1 MTLNLKRSRLLSIA
15 VAFIAP
21 LALGSLPAQAQEGDS
36 PAPSP
41 MNMPGPGGPGGPGE
55 GREDAP
61 PPGAMNFAMALP
73 AGASMEAMPDAGM
86 MDMGARFLKGDVA
99 VTDDQY
105 EKLYQLRG
113 DFMDKFAPKM
123 LEVMTVKRHLKD
135 ALTSADI
142 DNSKVNDLKKQMT
155 SAVQDLA
162 NMKID
167 NEIATMKVYTPEQRK
182 HLRTAMMKCPGM
194 SGMGRGGGH
203 MGGMGCPVGM
213 RGHGGSMGGSMGG
226 HMGGH
231 HKQMSE
237 RKHGGWKD
245 KGGPESAH

>member
-15 VAFIAP
+15 VAFVAP
-21 LALGSLPAQAQEGDS
+21 LALGSLPAQAQDGS
-36 PAPSP
+36 PSMDMPPP
-41 MNMPGPGGPGGPGE
+41 MAMPAPGGPGE
-55 GREDAP
+55 EGP
-61 PPGAMNFAMALP
+61 PPGPMNFAMALP

-123 LEVMTVKRHLKD
+123 LEVMTLKRHLKD
-135 ALTSADI
+135 VLTSADI
-142 DNSKVNDLKKQMT
+142 DSSKANDLKKQMA

-182 HLRTAMMKCPGM
+182 HLRLAMMKCPGM
-194 SGMGRGGGH
+194 SGWGH
-203 MGGMGCPVGM
+203 GMPGAGMGCPAGGM
-213 RGHGGSMGGSMGG
+213 RGHGRS
-226 HMGGH
+226 MGGH
-231 HKQMSE
+231 HKSMGE
-237 RKHGGWKD
+237 HKHGGWKD

>member
-15 VAFIAP
+15 VAFVAP
-21 LALGSLPAQAQEGDS
+21 LALGSLPAQAQDGS
-36 PAPSP
+36 PALEMPPP
-41 MNMPGPGGPGGPGE
+41 MAMPAPGGPGE
-55 GREDAP
+55 EGPAP
-61 PPGAMNFAMALP
+61 GPMNFAMALP

-123 LEVMTVKRHLKD
+123 LEVMTLKRHLKD
-135 ALTSADI
+135 VLTSADI
-142 DNSKVNDLKKQMT
+142 DSSKANDLKKQMA

-182 HLRTAMMKCPGM
+182 HLRLAMMKCPGM
-194 SGMGRGGGH
+194 SGWGH
-203 MGGMGCPVGM
+203 GMSGASGMGCPAGGM
-213 RGHGGSMGGSMGG
+213 RGRGGF
-226 HMGGH
+226 MGGH
-231 HKQMSE
+231 HKSMGE
-237 RKHGGWKD
+237 HKHGGWKD

>member
-15 VAFIAP
+15 VAFVAP
-21 LALGSLPAQAQEGDS
+21 LALGSLPAQAQDGSPSMEMPPPMAM
-36 PAPSP
+36 PAPV
-41 MNMPGPGGPGGPGE
+41 GPGE
-55 GREDAP
+55 EGPAP
-61 PPGAMNFAMALP
+61 GPINFAMALP
-73 AGASMEAMPDAGM
+73 AGSMEAMPDAGM

-123 LEVMTVKRHLKD
+123 LEVMTLKRHLKD
-135 ALTSADI
+135 VLTSADI
-142 DNSKVNDLKKQMT
+142 DSSKANDLKKQMA

-182 HLRTAMMKCPGM
+182 HLRLAMMKCPGM
-194 SGMGRGGGH
+194 SGWGH
-203 MGGMGCPVGM
+203 GMSGGGMGCPAGGM
-213 RGHGGSMGGSMGG
+213 RGHGRS
-226 HMGGH
+226 MGGH
-231 HKQMSE
+231 HKSMVE
-237 RKHGGWKD
+237 HKHGSWKE

>member
-41 MNMPGPGGPGGPGE
+41 MTMPGPGGPGAGGE
-55 GREDAP
+55 DGP

-123 LEVMTVKRHLKD
+123 LEVMTLKRHLKD

-142 DNSKVNDLKKQMT
+142 DNGKVNDLKKQMT

-194 SGMGRGGGH
+194 SSMGR

-213 RGHGGSMGGSMGG
+213 RGHGGGMGGSMGG
-226 HMGGH
+226 HRGGH
-231 HKQMSE
+231 HKPMGE
-237 RKHGGWKD
+237 HKHGGWKD
-245 KGGPESAH
+245 KGGPESGH

>member
-21 LALGSLPAQAQEGDS
+21 LALGSLPAYAQEGDS

-41 MNMPGPGGPGGPGE
+41 MSMPDPGAPGE
-55 GREDAP
+55 IGEGGL
-61 PPGAMNFAMALP
+61 PPGAMNFAMAIP

-86 MDMGARFLKGDVA
+86 MDMGARFLKGDAA

-123 LEVMTVKRHLKD
+123 LEVMTLKRHLKD

-142 DNSKVNDLKKQMT
+142 DGSKVNDLKKQMA
-155 SAVQDLA
+155 SAVQDLT

-167 NEIATMKVYTPEQRK
+167 NEIAKMKVYTPEQRK
-182 HLRTAMMKCPGM
+182 HLRLAMMKCPGL
-194 SGMGRGGGH
+194 SGGGP

-213 RGHGGSMGGSMGG
+213 RGHGGMGGPRRGYHKSMGE
-226 HMGGH
+226 
-231 HKQMSE
+231 HK
-237 RKHGGWKD
+237 RGGWKD

>member
-1 MTLNLKRSRLLSIA
+1 
-15 VAFIAP
+15 
-21 LALGSLPAQAQEGDS
+21 
-36 PAPSP
+36 
-41 MNMPGPGGPGGPGE
+41 
-55 GREDAP
+55 
-61 PPGAMNFAMALP
+61 MALP

-123 LEVMTVKRHLKD
+123 LEVMTLKRHLKD
-135 ALTSADI
+135 VLTRPILIIKAAE
-142 DNSKVNDLKKQMT
+142 KKQMA

-182 HLRTAMMKCPGM
+182 HLRLAMMKCPGM
-194 SGMGRGGGH
+194 SGWGH
-203 MGGMGCPVGM
+203 GMSGGGMGCPAGGM
-213 RGHGGSMGGSMGG
+213 RGHGRS
-226 HMGGH
+226 MGGH
-231 HKQMSE
+231 HKSMGE
-237 RKHGGWKD
+237 HKHGGWKD

>member
-15 VAFIAP
+15 VASIAP
-21 LALGSLPAQAQEGDS
+21 LALGSLPVQAQEGES
-36 PAPSP
+36 APPS
-41 MNMPGPGGPGGPGE
+41 NAITESAPGPGEFG
-55 GREDAP
+55 P
-61 PPGAMNFAMALP
+61 PPGGFNFAMALP

-113 DFMDKFAPKM
+113 DFMDKFAPKI
-123 LEVMTVKRHLKD
+123 LEVMTLKRHLKD
-135 ALTSADI
+135 VLTSSDI
-142 DNSKVNDLKKQMT
+142 DSNKANDLKKQMA

-162 NMKID
+162 NLKIE

-182 HLRTAMMKCPGM
+182 HLRLAMMKCPGM
-194 SGMGRGGGH
+194 TGWSGMGGMGGMGGH
-203 MGGMGCPVGM
+203 MGGM
-213 RGHGGSMGGSMGG
+213 RGHHGRSMGG

-231 HKQMSE
+231 HKSMGE
-237 RKHGGWKD
+237 HKHGGWKE
-245 KGGPESAH
+245 KGGPDSSH

>member
-21 LALGSLPAQAQEGDS
+21 LALGSLPVQAQEGDS
-36 PAPSP
+36 AAPSS
-41 MNMPGPGGPGGPGE
+41 MSMTEPGGLGE
-55 GREDAP
+55 RGEDGP
-61 PPGAMNFAMALP
+61 PPAMNFAMALP

-123 LEVMTVKRHLKD
+123 LEVMTLKRHLKD

-142 DNSKVNDLKKQMT
+142 DGSKVNDLKKQMV

-194 SGMGRGGGH
+194 SGMGRGGGGP
-203 MGGMGCPVGM
+203 MGGMGCPVGAM
-213 RGHGGSMGGSMGG
+213 RGHGGGMGGPR
-226 HMGGH
+226 GGH
-231 HKQMSE
+231 HKSMGE
-237 RKHGGWKD
+237 HKHGGWKD

>member
-21 LALGSLPAQAQEGDS
+21 LALGSFPAQAQEGDS

-41 MNMPGPGGPGGPGE
+41 MDMPGPGGPGENGE
-55 GREDAP
+55 GGP
-61 PPGAMNFAMALP
+61 PPAMNFAMALP
-73 AGASMEAMPDAGM
+73 AGASMEAMPDAGGM

-123 LEVMTVKRHLKD
+123 LEVMTLKRHLKD

-194 SGMGRGGGH
+194 SGGGR

-213 RGHGGSMGGSMGG
+213 RGHGGPMGGPMMGG
-226 HMGGH
+226 HNKPMGGH
-231 HKQMSE
+231 
-237 RKHGGWKD
+237 KHGGWKD

>member
-21 LALGSLPAQAQEGDS
+21 LALGSLPVQAQEGEPTALSSNASTD
-36 PAPSP
+36 ATA
-41 MNMPGPGGPGGPGE
+41 PGPGEFG
-55 GREDAP
+55 P
-61 PPGAMNFAMALP
+61 PPGGFNFAMAIP

-123 LEVMTVKRHLKD
+123 LEVMTLKRHLKD
-135 ALTSADI
+135 VLTSTDI
-142 DNSKVNDLKKQMT
+142 DSNKANDLKKQMA
-155 SAVQDLA
+155 SAVQDLT
-162 NMKID
+162 NLKIE

-182 HLRTAMMKCPGM
+182 HLRLAMMKCPGM
-194 SGMGRGGGH
+194 AGWSSMGGH
-203 MGGMGCPVGM
+203 MGGM
-213 RGHGGSMGGSMGG
+213 RGHHGRSMGG

-231 HKQMSE
+231 HKSMGDH
-237 RKHGGWKD
+237 KHGGWKE
-245 KGGPESAH
+245 KGGPDSSH